1 MCRLAHF
8 PPSMA
13 QPLRGWSAPRGG
25 VRPSGGVL
33 LELGVQRQH
42 RDPSAPLLKGG
53 KQKTFAVPP
62 RLRRCEPRLVNSCYQ
77 INCLGRARILEKTT
91 TTRASFH

>member
-1 MCRLAHF
+1 MVVSGAYSHV
-8 PPSMA
+8 PPGSFSPVHGA
-13 QPLRGWSAPRGG
+13 AAAGLVGTEGRSPTIR
-25 VRPSGGVL
+25 GVL

-62 RLRRCEPRLVNSCYQ
+62 WPRRCEPRLVNSCYQ
-77 INCLGRARILEKTT
+77 IDCLGRAPGL
-91 TTRASFH
+91 TRR